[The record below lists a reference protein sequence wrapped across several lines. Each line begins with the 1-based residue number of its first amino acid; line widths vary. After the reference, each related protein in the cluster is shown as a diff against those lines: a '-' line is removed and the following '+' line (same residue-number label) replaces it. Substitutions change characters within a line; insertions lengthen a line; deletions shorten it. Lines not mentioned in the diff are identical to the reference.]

1 MRMMNYKIKVET
13 LQHKKLLIYPPIS
26 YPSCHAPTICET
38 PSGSLLLAFYAG
50 VKEGA
55 PDSVVLGA
63 EFKKRKRTWT
73 APEVWVH
80 VVGRA
85 VANPRLFVG
94 PDQAIWLLV
103 GVNYGTRWCSGDTY
117 LFVKKSWDEGN
128 TWSDLE
134 LFCEQKGLLGKN
146 KPFNEGQLWIIPVE
160 WERTWSAAFF
170 RSDNNGSSWELVDDL
185 GRRANAHLIQPAIA
199 KLSDGRL
206 VAYMRSQ
213 EGYVYVTFSTDA
225 GKTWSTPMPTT
236 IPNNNS
242 GLDVLRTQSGLL
254 LLACNPVGLMDH
266 PQPVEEGW
274 PDQLAIGFTKWGL
287 RTPLCLLVSQDDG
300 ATWDMEIVLEDGA
313 GEYSYPALL
322 ETSDGVIH
330 IVYTYRRRSIGHIMF
345 AEETLLKQLKKGGK
359 NVQN

>member
-1 MRMMNYKIKVET
+1 MVQKVDAKA
-13 LQHKKLLIYPPIS
+13 LKSKKRFVYPPES
-26 YPSCHAPTICET
+26 HPCCHAPTICET
-38 PSGSLLLAFYAG
+38 VSGSLLVAFYAG
-50 VKEGA
+50 QREGA
-55 PDSVVLGA
+55 PNSVIFGAQLG
-63 EFKKRKRTWT
+63 KGKRIWT
-73 APEVWVH
+73 SPKIWVH
-80 VVGRA
+80 VAGRA

-94 PDQAIWLLV
+94 PDKAIWLLV
-103 GVNYGTRWCSGDTY
+103 GVNYGSRWCSGDTY
-117 LFVKKSWDEGN
+117 LFVKKSWDEGR
-128 TWSDLE
+128 TWTDLE
-134 LFCEQKGLLGKN
+134 LFYEQKGLLGKN

-160 WERTWSAAFF
+160 WEKTWSAAFF
-170 RSDNNGSSWELVDDL
+170 RSDDNGSSWELVDDL
-185 GRRANAHLIQPAIA
+185 GRVAHAHIIQPAIT
-199 KLSDGRL
+199 KLSNGRI

-213 EGYVYVTFSTDA
+213 EGYVYVSLSSDA
-225 GKTWSTPMPTT
+225 GKTWSTPIPTT

-254 LLACNPVGLMDH
+254 LLACNPVGLTDN
-266 PQPVEEGW
+266 PQPIEDGW
-274 PDQLAIGFTKWGL
+274 PEQLPVGFARWGL

-322 ETSDGVIH
+322 ETSDGMIH